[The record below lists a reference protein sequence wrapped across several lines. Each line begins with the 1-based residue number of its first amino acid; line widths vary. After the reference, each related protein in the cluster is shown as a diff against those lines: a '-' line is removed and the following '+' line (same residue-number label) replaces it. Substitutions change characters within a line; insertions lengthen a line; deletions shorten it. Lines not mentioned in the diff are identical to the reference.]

1 MLPFLENPIA
11 LTFVNRIL
19 DYLNKIELKFIFS
32 LIISAFYHIQYNQS
46 IFIIN
51 VSVFCMLYNYKL
63 NKYANTICNISY
75 FAYFLQY

>member
-32 LIISAFYHIQYNQS
+32 LIISAFIHNKYNQR

-51 VSVFCMLYNYKL
+51 VSGFLYVV
-63 NKYANTICNISY
+63 
-75 FAYFLQY
+75 